1 MMIDFKMVFFIVL
14 GLVIYNFAKWVFKG
28 YLKTEIKNQVDSSK
42 D

>member
-1 MMIDFKMVFFIVL
+1 MIDFKIIFFIVM

-28 YLKTEIKNQVDSSK
+28 YLKSEIKKQVDSSK